1 MYEYIE
7 GIYRGLNK
15 DYVIIENQGI
25 GYRIFT
31 SGNSIY
37 SMPNIDSKVR
47 LYVEQIVRQD
57 FIGLYGFINQYE
69 LEMFLKLININGV
82 GSKAALA
89 ILSINTVDTLREAI
103 YYSDESVLMKANGVG
118 KKTAQRI
125 ILELKDK
132 ISLAVPDRVSQISVD
147 YKSSSILTESR
158 EALLSLGFDE
168 KSINKVLDQVVE
180 EFSDKSLEFIIKEC
194 LKSLMRWC
202 YGW

>member
-57 FIGLYGFINQYE
+57 FIGLYGFINKYE

-194 LKSLMRWC
+194 LKSLMR
-202 YGW
+202 

>member
-89 ILSINTVDTLREAI
+89 ILSINTVETLREAI

-158 EALLSLGFDE
+158 ESLLSLGFDE

-194 LKSLMRWC
+194 LKSLMR
-202 YGW
+202 

>member
-89 ILSINTVDTLREAI
+89 ILSINTVDTLREVI

-194 LKSLMRWC
+194 LKSLMR
-202 YGW
+202 

>member
-82 GSKAALA
+82 GSKVALA

-194 LKSLMRWC
+194 LKSLMR
-202 YGW
+202 

>member
-89 ILSINTVDTLREAI
+89 ILSTNTVDTLREAI

-194 LKSLMRWC
+194 LKSLMR
-202 YGW
+202 

>member
-103 YYSDESVLMKANGVG
+103 YCSDESVLMKANGVG

-194 LKSLMRWC
+194 LKSLMR
-202 YGW
+202 

>member
-89 ILSINTVDTLREAI
+89 RLSINTVDTLREAI

-194 LKSLMRWC
+194 LKSLMR
-202 YGW
+202 

>member
-103 YYSDESVLMKANGVG
+103 YYSDESVLMKANGVE

-194 LKSLMRWC
+194 LKSLMR
-202 YGW
+202 

>member
-147 YKSSSILTESR
+147 YKSSSTLTESR

-194 LKSLMRWC
+194 LKSLMR
-202 YGW
+202 

>member
-7 GIYRGLNK
+7 GIYKGLNK

-31 SGNSIY
+31 SGNTIY
-37 SMPNIDSKVR
+37 SMPSIDSRVK

-69 LEMFLKLININGV
+69 LDMFLKLININGV

-89 ILSINTVDTLREAI
+89 ILSINTVDTLKEAI
-103 YYSDESVLMKANGVG
+103 HYSDESILMKANGVG

-132 ISLAVPDRVSQISVD
+132 VSLEVSDKVSQISVD
-147 YKSSSILTESR
+147 YKPNTVLTESR

-168 KSINKVLDQVVE
+168 KSIDKVLDQMIE
-180 EFSDKSLEFIIKEC
+180 EFSDKPLEFIIKEC
-194 LKSLMRWC
+194 LKSLMR
-202 YGW
+202 